1 MESSNVSV
9 SAQELGG
16 ISSPGEQM
24 KIILS
29 EDEAGEMGVSF
40 LFVL

>member
-1 MESSNVSV
+1 MSV
-9 SAQELGG
+9 SAHELDG

-24 KIILS
+24 KIILN